1 MSNLTRAMMMG
12 AAGAAGEDKVYVDD
26 VFSTTL
32 YKGNSTNSGAAT
44 NQRPQSISNGIEL
57 GSFVGVSLN
66 GKTITSITG
75 TPDLSKLNNNI
86 FSSPNTDY
94 YYGTIDCYVDYGSAV
109 VAKFFELAPQGDNT
123 IGAVYNYPDS
133 IISSGSNDATNWTQL
148 AYINYEATD
157 WKEGKFTK
165 HTFQSNTTAYRYYRL
180 DISGN
185 KSVQEWRLGISD
197 PGLGKG
203 GLVWTKSRETGS
215 YHSLFDTERSVSN
228 WIRSDA
234 KDVVTVSNVMNG
246 FNSDGYTLGTDQ
258 TYQVV
263 NYLDRDHVSWTFRKE
278 PGFFDI
284 VTYTGT
290 GSARTVA
297 HSLGS
302 VPGMIIV
309 KATTIAEK
317 WTVYHRS
324 VGAGKYLELNED
336 NAAIPRNESWNNTSP
351 TSTEFTVGI
360 DDEVNKNNTPYVA
373 YIFAHDDASFGTDG
387 DESIIKCGSYTGTN
401 SGGLQTVDVG
411 FEPQWVMIKRT
422 NGDASWFILDSMRG
436 ASDAMGLS
444 GSDQPILQ
452 PNNTNAETSPA
463 GGGLRVFVTNNGFG
477 WRDQT
482 GNNVSAA
489 GNTFIYMAIRRP
501 NKPPTAGTDVY
512 QALNYNGTAGNIVR
526 DTKFAVD
533 LIHSHRTSGGT
544 PYAIDRM
551 RSGYNYIATTGASDE
566 GPQTS
571 AIHTMGN
578 NFLDMGGGAIINNSG
593 SNYILEMFK
602 RAPGFFDIVTYT
614 GNGTANH
621 AVPHQLGVVPELV
634 FVKTRDF
641 SNTAFPAY
649 TSTGGVTKHMYWGD
663 PAGEATTTAGQMWGP
678 SAFTSTNI
686 YLGSYSNS
694 NYNTRPHVGYLFAS
708 LDKISKIGRYAGTG
722 NNINVDCGFIA
733 GARFVMIKRTDTEIA
748 GAAGTN
754 WYYWDSVRGIV
765 SGNDPYMMIN
775 QQEVQVTNTDYIDPL
790 SSGFTVTSSASASL
804 NASGGTYLFLAIA

>member
-1 MSNLTRAMMMG
+1 MMG
-12 AAGAAGEDKVYVDD
+12 AAGAASGDKVYVDD
-26 VFSTTL
+26 VFSATL
-32 YKGNSTNSGAAT
+32 YNGNSTNSGAAT

-66 GKTITSITG
+66 GKTITSING
-75 TPDLSKLNNNI
+75 TPDLSKLNNDI

-215 YHSLFDTERSVSN
+215 YHSLFDTERSLST
-228 WIRSDA
+228 WIRSDSST
-234 KDVVTVSNVMNG
+234 VVTGTSQIMNA

-284 VTYTGT
+284 VTYTGND
-290 GSARTVA
+290 GGASQVIN
-297 HSLGS
+297 HNLGS
-302 VPGMIIV
+302 TPGMVII
-309 KATTIAEK
+309 KPLGAGG
-317 WTVYHRS
+317 WYVYHRS
-324 VGAGKYLELNED
+324 IGFGSSLLLNSTSD
-336 NAAIPRNESWNNTSP
+336 NSFGSSVEASSSTTITVTASVNTNGVS
-351 TSTEFTVGI
+351 F
-360 DDEVNKNNTPYVA
+360 VA
-373 YIFAHDDASFGTDG
+373 YVFAHDDASFGTNG
-387 DESIIKCGSYTGTN
+387 DESIIKCGSYAGSN
-401 SGGLQTVDVG
+401 QGGLQTVDVG
-411 FEPQWVMIKRT
+411 FEPQFVLIKNST
-422 NGDASWFILDSMRG
+422 TTADWFILDSMRG
-436 ASDAMGLS
+436 ASDAIGLS

-482 GNNVSAA
+482 GNNVSGL

-551 RSGYNYIATTGASDE
+551 RSGYNYIETKGASSE

-686 YLGSYSNS
+686 YLGSYGNS
-694 NYNTRPHVGYLFAS
+694 NYNTKPHVGYLFAS

-790 SSGFTVTSSASASL
+790 NTGFTVTSSASASL